1 MHGPL
6 SVTLADIYRIRMETD
21 VVVPTRRMFYKRY
34 DDDVCNC
41 HLHDTSDKLYD
52 DLNDNLITTIK
63 PQSFLDTE
71 IIHNGMKK
79 TEFHHM
85 KKTKL
90 PTSRTSNIPKSYK
103 WNTIKAEFYR
113 AKPISSNFINEVTL
127 IRNKIISAGQPMH
140 LVHRFY
146 VSLFYPK
153 KMRTVN
159 SPYHLGFPMLRR
171 K

>member
-34 DDDVCNC
+34 DDDVYNC

-52 DLNDNLITTIK
+52 DLNHNLITTIK

-79 TEFHHM
+79 TVSSYEENQIA
-85 KKTKL
+85 
-90 PTSRTSNIPKSYK
+90 NIT
-103 WNTIKAEFYR
+103 NI
-113 AKPISSNFINEVTL
+113 
-127 IRNKIISAGQPMH
+127 
-140 LVHRFY
+140 
-146 VSLFYPK
+146 
-153 KMRTVN
+153 
-159 SPYHLGFPMLRR
+159 
-171 K
+171 